1 MEYIEIY
8 LLEQLAAF
16 SRCGTLSAAAEE
28 LAVSQPALTRS
39 MKKIEDILGVS
50 LFDRSINRIRLNENG
65 KRAAEQ
71 AVKLL
76 EADREMIRLVRNFDR
91 SSKTISIGSC
101 VPGPLMEYPGILSS
115 LYSGMAIVSEMAE
128 ESELLTG
135 LRSDRFQLAILAHP
149 LSDSDLY
156 CQPCGSEH
164 LYISVIAAHP
174 AALYE
179 KKGVTFREMDGET
192 FLMNAHIGLWDQIT
206 RRNMPHSKLI
216 LQSDTEALL
225 EVINASTLPSF
236 ATDLTLRV
244 LPKRVNRVNIP
255 FTDDDATMR
264 YYCACRKE
272 RTEFFRPWFE
282 LLTDI
287 CRTD

>member
-1 MEYIEIY
+1 
-8 LLEQLAAF
+8 
-16 SRCGTLSAAAEE
+16 
-28 LAVSQPALTRS
+28 

>member
-1 MEYIEIY
+1 
-8 LLEQLAAF
+8 
-16 SRCGTLSAAAEE
+16 
-28 LAVSQPALTRS
+28 
-39 MKKIEDILGVS
+39 
-50 LFDRSINRIRLNENG
+50 
-65 KRAAEQ
+65 
-71 AVKLL
+71 
-76 EADREMIRLVRNFDR
+76 
-91 SSKTISIGSC
+91 
-101 VPGPLMEYPGILSS
+101 
-115 LYSGMAIVSEMAE
+115 
-128 ESELLTG
+128 
-135 LRSDRFQLAILAHP
+135 
-149 LSDSDLY
+149 
-156 CQPCGSEH
+156 
-164 LYISVIAAHP
+164 
-174 AALYE
+174 
-179 KKGVTFREMDGET
+179 MDGET
-192 FLMNAHIGLWDQIT
+192 FLMNAHIGLWNQIT

-272 RTEFFRPWFE
+272 REFFRPWFE

>member
-1 MEYIEIY
+1 
-8 LLEQLAAF
+8 
-16 SRCGTLSAAAEE
+16 
-28 LAVSQPALTRS
+28 

-50 LFDRSINRIRLNENG
+50 LFDRS
-65 KRAAEQ
+65 
-71 AVKLL
+71 
-76 EADREMIRLVRNFDR
+76 
-91 SSKTISIGSC
+91 SKTIAIGSC

-115 LYSGMAIVSEMAE
+115 LYNGMAIVPELAE

-135 LRSDRFQLAILAHP
+135 LRSDRFQLTILAHP
-149 LSDSDLY
+149 VSDSDLY

-244 LPKRVNRVNIP
+244 LPTRVNRVNIP

>member
-156 CQPCGSEH
+156 CQPCGSEN

>member
-1 MEYIEIY
+1 
-8 LLEQLAAF
+8 
-16 SRCGTLSAAAEE
+16 
-28 LAVSQPALTRS
+28 

-156 CQPCGSEH
+156 CQPCESEH

-174 AALYE
+174 TALYE

>member
-156 CQPCGSEH
+156 CQPCGS
-164 LYISVIAAHP
+164 
-174 AALYE
+174 
-179 KKGVTFREMDGET
+179 
-192 FLMNAHIGLWDQIT
+192 
-206 RRNMPHSKLI
+206 
-216 LQSDTEALL
+216 
-225 EVINASTLPSF
+225 
-236 ATDLTLRV
+236 
-244 LPKRVNRVNIP
+244 
-255 FTDDDATMR
+255 
-264 YYCACRKE
+264 
-272 RTEFFRPWFE
+272 
-282 LLTDI
+282 
-287 CRTD
+287 